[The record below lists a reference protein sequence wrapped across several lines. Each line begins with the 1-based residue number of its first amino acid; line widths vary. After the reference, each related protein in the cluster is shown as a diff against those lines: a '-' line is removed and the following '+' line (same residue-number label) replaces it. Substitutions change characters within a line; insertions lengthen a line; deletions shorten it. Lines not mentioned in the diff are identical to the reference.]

1 MNEPLLRIVVAFCSI
16 GMGIWP
22 LMQRCGCGCTTA
34 LEFAERVAHEQRCDA
49 CLFPDDSPLPS
60 RRATLV
66 RSFEAVPNFAIKN
79 FSQDHS
85 LVEEVFSSPFQGSR
99 PGRSAFWEV
108 VENLSPPQVP
118 RHVMFCTILE

>member
-1 MNEPLLRIVVAFCSI
+1 MNEPLLRSAVAFCSI

-22 LMQRCGCGCTTA
+22 LMQQCGCGYTTA
-34 LEFAERVAHEQRCDA
+34 LEFAERVAVEQRCDA
-49 CLFPDDSPLPS
+49 CRVQDDSQVPS
-60 RRATLV
+60 RRPILV

-99 PGRSAFWEV
+99 PGLSAFWEV
-108 VENLSPPQVP
+108 VENLSPPQVS
-118 RHVMFCTILE
+118 RHVMFCTFLE